1 MRIETRYESEFRQS
15 EDGKFE
21 TVEVPRE
28 KFIYEDEEKRK
39 IVTEYYLSREPAQT
53 FVELYKLSSKQILYS
68 WMDKFLR
75 EETIPLPENNSEEE
89 MAKTKNPEER
99 VKELEAEK
107 ERLEQALWLE
117 KLRSM
122 AFDKMINLAEKTFNI
137 PIRKKS
143 GTKR

>member
-15 EDGKFE
+15 EDGKLE
-21 TVEVPRE
+21 MVEVPRE

-53 FVELYKLSSKQILYS
+53 FVELYKLSSKQILFS
-68 WMDKFLR
+68 WMDKFLH
-75 EETIPLPENNSEEE
+75 EETIPLPEDNSEEE
-89 MAKTKNPEER
+89 MAKKDPKER

-107 ERLEQALWLE
+107 RRLEQALNVE
-117 KLRSM
+117 RLRSKAYDM
-122 AFDKMINLAEKTFNI
+122 MINLAEEAFNI